1 MAGPAKR
8 LIHEQKNKT
17 SETTP
22 TSATVQQ
29 SPVQLEVEI
38 VCKSIE
44 QKNAL
49 GHLDHVRK
57 SVRAPKTIYT
67 EKAPLDDF
75 RTGSLFERSEKRRV

>member
-1 MAGPAKR
+1 LFGAAKQSF
-8 LIHEQKNKT
+8 HDQKNKN

-49 GHLDHVRK
+49 GHLDDVRK

>member
-1 MAGPAKR
+1 LAGAAKHA
-8 LIHEQKNKT
+8 IHDQKNKT

-29 SPVQLEVEI
+29 APAQLEVEI
-38 VCKSIE
+38 ARKSLE

-49 GHLDHVRK
+49 GHLDDVRK
-57 SVRAPKTIYT
+57 SVRASKAIYT

-75 RTGSLFERSEKRRV
+75 RACSLLERSQKRRV

>member
-1 MAGPAKR
+1 MAGATK
-8 LIHEQKNKT
+8 HVVHDQKDKT

-29 SPVQLEVEI
+29 SLIESEVEI
-38 VCKSIE
+38 LRKSIE

-49 GHLDHVRK
+49 GHLDDVRK
-57 SVRAPKTIYT
+57 SMRAPKTIYT

>member
-1 MAGPAKR
+1 LLGAAKQSF
-8 LIHEQKNKT
+8 HDQKNKN

-29 SPVQLEVEI
+29 SPAQFEVEI
-38 VCKSIE
+38 ARKSLE

-49 GHLDHVRK
+49 GHLDDVRK
-57 SVRAPKTIYT
+57 SMRAPKTIYT